1 MTNGVAAMS
10 TFVAAAVDIGRRT
23 HPKHAWSRRSHC
35 QCETPLLLLLIIMP
49 LILRRVVV
57 VFVLMFFFFR
67 FFFFFSRA
75 STAIIEIDV
84 FVTATGLRRSR
95 ADTMHYA
102 TAVHSHC
109 RLTPFHKILFA
120 SYKTFL
126 QPPTITGISPTST
139 PATNHNMSPSLT
151 LTMLIRFELL
161 HALLILVDCFP

>member
-57 VFVLMFFFFR
+57 VFVLLFFFFR
-67 FFFFFSRA
+67 FFFFFFFSRA

-95 ADTMHYA
+95 AETMHYA

-109 RLTPFHKILFA
+109 RLTFHKILSFA
-120 SYKTFL
+120 SSKTFL
-126 QPPTITGISPTST
+126 LNPE
-139 PATNHNMSPSLT
+139 HFFRMV
-151 LTMLIRFELL
+151 L
-161 HALLILVDCFP
+161 HGALE

>member
-1 MTNGVAAMS
+1 MS

-35 QCETPLLLLLIIMP
+35 QCETPLLLLLLIIMP

-67 FFFFFSRA
+67 FFFFFFFSRA

-126 QPPTITGISPTST
+126 QPPTITGISQKKPNQSKYV
-139 PATNHNMSPSLT
+139 PLAHLDNVDW
-151 LTMLIRFELL
+151 FELL